1 MRWIY
6 LYEDKTI
13 RSKSAFVI
21 EMNENKESFREW
33 FRLDNAAIIFSL
45 VSSSRIPALFRL
57 SATLKEPINV
67 NLLQTALNRTI
78 VRFPYFRVNLRPGLF
93 WYYLRKLKTFPRV
106 EADSK
111 YPCKEL
117 RVRKRGTF
125 PLRVRAFKNRIA
137 VEFHH
142 SITDGTGGIIFLK
155 TLVVEYLKLRGVEV
169 SKIEGAFDISDEPN
183 FEEYEDS
190 YKKFY
195 DKDLPSIKLPPKA
208 FRLPYK
214 LEKEGVY
221 HVTTGIIPVK
231 EFIKKAKEY
240 NVTVTEFLVAIYLD
254 SLQEIQFNLLKN
266 KSKRKLKPIR
276 VSIPINLRRIY
287 PSKTMRNF
295 SLFVTPGIDPRLGK
309 FTFNE
314 IVKEVYHFMRT
325 ELNDKYISQSIRQN
339 VRAELNPILRI
350 MPLFVKKLFGRLIYM
365 SYGEKRYS
373 GSLSNLGL
381 VKLPSEIEEHI
392 EDFQFLP
399 GTNPTRK
406 VSCGVVSFKDK
417 MYINFGNVSDCK
429 ELEKTFFRKIV
440 KMGIPVKVE
449 SN

>member
-1 MRWIY
+1 M
-6 LYEDKTI
+6 
-13 RSKSAFVI
+13 
-21 EMNENKESFREW
+21 KERKETFREW
-33 FRLDNAAIIFSL
+33 FRLDNAAVIFSL
-45 VSSSRIPALFRL
+45 ISSPRIPALFRL
-57 SATLKEPINV
+57 SVTLKKPVNV
-67 NLLQTALNRTI
+67 SLLQTALNKTI
-78 VRFPYFRVNLRPGLF
+78 IRFPYFRVNLRPGLF

-117 RVRKRGTF
+117 YVRKRGTF
-125 PLRVRAFKNRIA
+125 PFRIRAFQNRIA
-137 VEFHH
+137 IEFHH

-155 TLVVEYLKLRGVEV
+155 TLVEEYLKLCGVKAHKVEDV
-169 SKIEGAFDISDEPN
+169 FDISEEPS

-195 DKDLPSIKLPPKA
+195 NNDLPSIKLPPKA

-214 LEKEGVY
+214 LEKPGVY
-221 HVTTGIIPVK
+221 HLTTGIIPVK

-254 SLQEIQFNLLKN
+254 SLQEIQFNFLKN
-266 KSKRKLKPIR
+266 KTKRKLKPIR

-309 FTFNE
+309 FTFDE
-314 IVKEVYHFMRT
+314 IIKEVYHFMRT

-350 MPLFVKKLFGRLIYM
+350 MPLFIKKMFGRLIYM
-365 SYGEKRYS
+365 GYGEKRYS
-373 GSLSNLGL
+373 GSLSNLGV
-381 VKLPSEIEEHI
+381 VKLPPEVEEHV

-399 GTNPTRK
+399 GTNPERK
-406 VSCGVVSFKDK
+406 VSCGVISFKNK
-417 MYINFGNVSDCK
+417 LYINFGNVSNSK
-429 ELEKTFFRKIV
+429 ELEKIFFRKIV
-440 KMGIPVKVE
+440 KMGIPVKIE